1 MEPQSTVNERAHEA
15 LAGLD
20 KKLYPELSTKDLL
33 GVLGL
38 TIKEDDVSKLIVFYC
53 MLSAYTHDS
62 QINVSFNAPSAS
74 GKTYIT
80 TEIAKLFP
88 DEDKIES
95 SGASPTSF
103 YYTEGEDDEERDA
116 KIISFERKVL
126 IFYEQPNSALQTKL
140 RPILSHDDWET
151 NYRITNKNK
160 SGSHRT
166 ELIILQGFPATVF
179 CSAGL
184 KLDEQ
189 EATRAILL
197 SPEPSQAKIQ
207 AAIELQNRR
216 GANKEAYIGWLESQ
230 PERVALKERILAIRD
245 EYVDHIKLPEGD
257 IVMERFNSSF
267 PKLRQRH
274 TRDFTHL
281 QQLIKAITLLNLWH
295 RKQLDGSIMAN
306 QSDIDLAFHLWG
318 QVAQSQN
325 LGIPPVAVHF
335 YRKYILP
342 LHFENYVNHPKKSVP
357 QSALGISRE
366 QLCLHY
372 LKVEGTMLADTYL
385 RKEILPQLEA
395 GGLIIQ
401 SPPEIGDRRT
411 KLIYP
416 QWFPEQNNIGEQG
429 GTAIYG
435 REWPT

>member
-1 MEPQSTVNERAHEA
+1 MKMNPTTKTTKDEVREA
-15 LAGLD
+15 LNGVD
-20 KKLYPELSTKDLL
+20 KNLYPEVTMQQLL
-33 GVLGL
+33 DVLGL
-38 TIKEDDVSKLIVFYC
+38 TIKEDNVSKLITFYC

-62 QINVSFNAPSAS
+62 QINVSFNAPSSS

-103 YYTEGEDDEERDA
+103 YYTEGEEDEERNA
-116 KIISFERKVL
+116 KVISFERKIL
-126 IFYEQPNSALQTKL
+126 LFLEQGNSAIQTKL
-140 RPILSHDDWET
+140 RPILSHDSWEV

-160 SGSHRT
+160 SGGNRT

-184 KLDEQ
+184 RLDEQ

-207 AAIELQNRR
+207 AAIELQNKR
-216 GANKEAYIGWLESQ
+216 GTDEKAYTAWLESQ
-230 PERVALKERILAIRD
+230 PERVELKERIIAVR
-245 EYVDHIKLPEGD
+245 EEHVEHIKLPDDGA
-257 IVMERFNSSF
+257 IKERFYSTF

-281 QQLIKAITLLNLWH
+281 QQLIKVIALLNLWH
-295 RKQLDGSIMAN
+295 RKQTDGSLVAN
-306 QSDIDLAFHLWG
+306 QSDIDQAFELWE
-318 QVAQSQN
+318 QLAQSQN
-325 LGIPPVAVHF
+325 LGIPPTAIHF
-335 YRKYILP
+335 YKTYILP
-342 LHFENYVNHPKKSVP
+342 IFYDLVTAHPNVDP
-357 QSALGISRE
+357 YNIGISRE
-366 QLCLHY
+366 QLSREYLH
-372 LKVEGTMLADTYL
+372 LEKSTLPETYL

-395 GGLIIQ
+395 SGLIIQ
-401 SPPEIGDRRT
+401 QVPEVGDRRT

-416 QWFPEQNNIGEQG
+416 KWFP
-429 GTAIYG
+429 
-435 REWPT
+435 

>member
-1 MEPQSTVNERAHEA
+1 MNPQTQTTKVEVREA
-15 LAGLD
+15 LNGVD
-20 KKLYPELSTKDLL
+20 KNLYPEVTMQQLL
-33 GVLGL
+33 DVLGL
-38 TIKEDDVSKLIVFYC
+38 TIKEDDVCKLITFYC

-62 QINVSFNAPSAS
+62 QINVSFNAPSSS

-103 YYTEGEDDEERDA
+103 YYTEGEEDEKRNA
-116 KIISFERKVL
+116 KVISFERKIL
-126 IFYEQPNSALQTKL
+126 LFLEQGNSAIQTKL
-140 RPILSHDDWET
+140 RPILSHDSWEV

-160 SGSHRT
+160 SGGNRT

-184 KLDEQ
+184 RLDEQ

-207 AAIELQNRR
+207 AAIELQNKR
-216 GANKEAYIGWLESQ
+216 GTDEKAYTAWLESQ
-230 PERVALKERILAIRD
+230 PERVELKERIIAVR
-245 EYVDHIKLPEGD
+245 EEHVEHIKLPDDGA
-257 IVMERFNSSF
+257 IKERFYSTF

-281 QQLIKAITLLNLWH
+281 QQLIKVIALLNLWH
-295 RKQLDGSIMAN
+295 RKQSDGSIVAN
-306 QSDIDLAFHLWG
+306 QSDIDQAFELWE
-318 QVAQSQN
+318 QLAQSQN
-325 LGIPPVAVHF
+325 LGIPPTAIHF
-335 YRKYILP
+335 YKTYILP
-342 LHFENYVNHPKKSVP
+342 IFYDLVTAHPNVDP
-357 QSALGISRE
+357 YNIGISRE
-366 QLCLHY
+366 QLSREY
-372 LKVEGTMLADTYL
+372 LYLEKTTLADTYL

-395 GGLIIQ
+395 SGLITQ
-401 SPPEIGDRRT
+401 QAPEFGDKRS

-416 QWFPEQNNIGEQG
+416 KWFPEQTI
-429 GTAIYG
+429 
-435 REWPT
+435 

>member
-1 MEPQSTVNERAHEA
+1 MKMNPQAMITKEEVYKAPNEV
-15 LAGLD
+15 D
-20 KKLYPELSTKDLL
+20 KRIYPEMSMQELL
-33 GVLGL
+33 DVLDL
-38 TIKEDDVSKLIVFYC
+38 TIKEDSVSKLITFYC

-80 TEIAKLFP
+80 TEVAKLFP

-103 YYTEGEDDEERDA
+103 YYTEGEEDEERNA
-116 KIISFERKVL
+116 KVISFERKIL
-126 IFYEQPNSALQTKL
+126 LFLEQGNSAIQTKL
-140 RPILSHDDWET
+140 RPILSHDSWEI

-160 SGSHRT
+160 SGGNRT

-184 KLDEQ
+184 RLDEQ

-207 AAIELQNRR
+207 AAIELQNKR
-216 GANKEAYIGWLESQ
+216 GKDEKAYIEWLESR
-230 PERVALKERILAIRD
+230 PERIALKERILAIRD
-245 EYVDHIKLPEGD
+245 ECVEYVKLPDNGA
-257 IVMERFNSSF
+257 IKERFYSTF

-281 QQLIKAITLLNLWH
+281 QQLIKVIALLNLWH
-295 RKQLDGSIMAN
+295 RKQPDGSIMAN
-306 QSDIDLAFHLWG
+306 DSDTDQAFELWE
-318 QVAQSQN
+318 QLAQSQN
-325 LGIPPVAVHF
+325 LGIPPTAIHF
-335 YRKYILP
+335 YKTYILP
-342 LHFENYVNHPKKSVP
+342 VFYNLVDANPKIDPYS
-357 QSALGISRE
+357 LGVSRE
-366 QLCLHY
+366 QLSREY
-372 LKVEGTMLADTYL
+372 LYLEKTTLADTYL

-395 GGLIIQ
+395 SGLITQ
-401 SPPEIGDRRT
+401 QAPEFGDKRS

-416 QWFPEQNNIGEQG
+416 KWFPAEQTI
-429 GTAIYG
+429 
-435 REWPT
+435 

>member
-1 MEPQSTVNERAHEA
+1 MNPQILTANEEVNEAPR
-15 LAGLD
+15 GLN
-20 KKLYPELSTKDLL
+20 KSIYPEMSMQELL
-33 GVLGL
+33 NVLDL
-38 TIKEDDVSKLIVFYC
+38 TIKEDNVCKLITFYC

-80 TEIAKLFP
+80 TEIAQLFP

-103 YYTEGEDDEERDA
+103 YYTEGEEDEERNA
-116 KIISFERKVL
+116 KVISFERKIL
-126 IFYEQPNSALQTKL
+126 LFLEQGNSAIQTKL
-140 RPILSHDDWET
+140 RPILSHDSWEI

-160 SGSHRT
+160 SGGNRT

-184 KLDEQ
+184 RLDEQ

-207 AAIELQNRR
+207 AAIELQNKR
-216 GANKEAYIGWLESQ
+216 GTDEKAYTAWLESQ
-230 PERVALKERILAIRD
+230 PERIALKERIIAIRD
-245 EYVDHIKLPEGD
+245 ECVDHIKLPDNGA
-257 IVMERFNSSF
+257 IKERFYSTF

-281 QQLIKAITLLNLWH
+281 QQLIKVIALLNLWH
-295 RKQLDGSIMAN
+295 RKHSDGSLVAN
-306 QSDIDLAFHLWG
+306 QSDIDQAFELWE
-318 QVAQSQN
+318 QLAQSQN
-325 LGIPPVAVHF
+325 LGIPPTAIHF
-335 YRKYILP
+335 YKTYILP
-342 LHFENYVNHPKKSVP
+342 VFYDLVAAHPKIDPYS
-357 QSALGISRE
+357 LGVSRE
-366 QLCLHY
+366 QLSREYLH
-372 LKVEGTMLADTYL
+372 LEKTTLPETYL

-395 GGLIIQ
+395 SGLIIQ
-401 SPPEIGDRRT
+401 QAPEFGDKRS

-416 QWFPEQNNIGEQG
+416 KWFPEQ
-429 GTAIYG
+429 AI
-435 REWPT
+435 

>member
-1 MEPQSTVNERAHEA
+1 MNPQILTANEEVNEAPR
-15 LAGLD
+15 GLN
-20 KKLYPELSTKDLL
+20 KSIYPEMSMQELL
-33 GVLGL
+33 NVLDL
-38 TIKEDDVSKLIVFYC
+38 TIKEDNVCKLITFYC

-80 TEIAKLFP
+80 TEIAQLFP

-103 YYTEGEDDEERDA
+103 YYTEGEEDEERNA
-116 KIISFERKVL
+116 KVISFERKIL
-126 IFYEQPNSALQTKL
+126 LFLEQGNSAIQTKL
-140 RPILSHDDWET
+140 RPILSHDSWEI

-160 SGSHRT
+160 SGGNRT

-184 KLDEQ
+184 RLDEQ

-207 AAIELQNRR
+207 AAIELQNKR
-216 GANKEAYIGWLESQ
+216 GTDEKAYTAWLESQ
-230 PERVALKERILAIRD
+230 PERIALKERIIAIRD
-245 EYVDHIKLPEGD
+245 ECVDHIKLPDNGA
-257 IVMERFNSSF
+257 IKERFYSTF

-281 QQLIKAITLLNLWH
+281 QQLIKVIALLNLWH
-295 RKQLDGSIMAN
+295 RKHSDGSLVAN
-306 QSDIDLAFHLWG
+306 QSDIDQAFELWE
-318 QVAQSQN
+318 QLAQSQN
-325 LGIPPVAVHF
+325 LGIPPTAIHF
-335 YRKYILP
+335 YKTYILP
-342 LHFENYVNHPKKSVP
+342 VFYDLVAAHPKIDPYS
-357 QSALGISRE
+357 LGVSRE
-366 QLCLHY
+366 QLSREYLH
-372 LKVEGTMLADTYL
+372 LEKTTLPETYL

-395 GGLIIQ
+395 SGLIIQ
-401 SPPEIGDRRT
+401 QAPEFGDKRS

-416 QWFPEQNNIGEQG
+416 KWFPEQTI
-429 GTAIYG
+429 
-435 REWPT
+435 

>member
-1 MEPQSTVNERAHEA
+1 MNPQILTANEEVNEAPR
-15 LAGLD
+15 GLN
-20 KKLYPELSTKDLL
+20 KSIYPEMSMQELL
-33 GVLGL
+33 NVLDL
-38 TIKEDDVSKLIVFYC
+38 TIKEDNVCKLITFYC

-80 TEIAKLFP
+80 TEIAQLFP

-103 YYTEGEDDEERDA
+103 YYTEGEEDEERNA
-116 KIISFERKVL
+116 KVISFERKIL
-126 IFYEQPNSALQTKL
+126 LFLEQGNSAIQTKL
-140 RPILSHDDWET
+140 RPILSHDSWEI

-160 SGSHRT
+160 SGGNRT

-184 KLDEQ
+184 RLDEQ

-207 AAIELQNRR
+207 AAIELQNKR
-216 GANKEAYIGWLESQ
+216 GTDEKAYTAWLESQ
-230 PERVALKERILAIRD
+230 PERIALKERIIAIRD
-245 EYVDHIKLPEGD
+245 ECVDHIKLPDNGA
-257 IVMERFNSSF
+257 IKERFYSTF

-281 QQLIKAITLLNLWH
+281 QQLIKVIALLNLWH
-295 RKQLDGSIMAN
+295 RKHSDGSLVAN
-306 QSDIDLAFHLWG
+306 QSDIDQAFELWE
-318 QVAQSQN
+318 QLAQSQN
-325 LGIPPVAVHF
+325 LGIPPTAIHF
-335 YRKYILP
+335 YKTYILP
-342 LHFENYVNHPKKSVP
+342 VFYDLVAAHPKIDPYS
-357 QSALGISRE
+357 LGVSRE
-366 QLCLHY
+366 QLSREYLH
-372 LKVEGTMLADTYL
+372 LEKTTLPETYL

-395 GGLIIQ
+395 SGLIIQ
-401 SPPEIGDRRT
+401 QAPEFGDKRS

-416 QWFPEQNNIGEQG
+416 KWFPEQNK
-429 GTAIYG
+429 
-435 REWPT
+435 

>member
-1 MEPQSTVNERAHEA
+1 MNPQAMITKEEVYKAPNEV
-15 LAGLD
+15 D
-20 KKLYPELSTKDLL
+20 KRIYPEMSMQELL
-33 GVLGL
+33 DVLDL
-38 TIKEDDVSKLIVFYC
+38 TIKEDSVSKLITFYC

-80 TEIAKLFP
+80 TEVAKLFP

-103 YYTEGEDDEERDA
+103 YYTEGEEDEERNA
-116 KIISFERKVL
+116 KVISFERKIL
-126 IFYEQPNSALQTKL
+126 LFLEQGNSAIQTKL
-140 RPILSHDDWET
+140 RPILSHDSWEI

-160 SGSHRT
+160 SGGNRT

-184 KLDEQ
+184 RLDEQ

-207 AAIELQNRR
+207 AAIELQNKR
-216 GANKEAYIGWLESQ
+216 GKDEKAYIEWLESR
-230 PERVALKERILAIRD
+230 PERIALKERILAIRD
-245 EYVDHIKLPEGD
+245 ECVEYVKLPDNGA
-257 IVMERFNSSF
+257 IKERFYSTF

-281 QQLIKAITLLNLWH
+281 QQLIKVIALLNLWH
-295 RKQLDGSIMAN
+295 RKQPDGSIMAN
-306 QSDIDLAFHLWG
+306 DSDTDQAFELWE
-318 QVAQSQN
+318 QLAQSQN
-325 LGIPPVAVHF
+325 LGIPPTAIHF
-335 YRKYILP
+335 YKTYILP
-342 LHFENYVNHPKKSVP
+342 VFYNLVDANPKIDPYS
-357 QSALGISRE
+357 LGVSRE
-366 QLCLHY
+366 QLSREY
-372 LKVEGTMLADTYL
+372 LYLEKTTLADTYL

-395 GGLIIQ
+395 SGLITQ
-401 SPPEIGDRRT
+401 QAPEFGDKRS

-416 QWFPEQNNIGEQG
+416 KWFPAEQTI
-429 GTAIYG
+429 
-435 REWPT
+435 